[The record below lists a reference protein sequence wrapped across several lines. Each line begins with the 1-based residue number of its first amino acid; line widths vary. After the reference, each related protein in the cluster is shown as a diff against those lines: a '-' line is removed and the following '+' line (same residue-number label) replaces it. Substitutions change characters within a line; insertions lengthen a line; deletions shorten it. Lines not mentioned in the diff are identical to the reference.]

1 MKHERRRLFIGLPLS
16 RQLRKRLVREA
27 AAWPETATLPTQE
40 ENLHVTLLFL
50 GFVAEDQIPDIS
62 QSIEAAVEGV
72 EAFELRF
79 TAIQAVDD
87 EESPKMAWLT
97 GEASEKLK
105 TLRENVEKA
114 FDAFITEKKAYRPH
128 VTIAKFKRAKWAAL
142 PERPVIGK
150 EVNFV
155 EPIDS
160 IVLYESTVL
169 DGKRRYE
176 PIDTFPLG

>member
-1 MKHERRRLFIGLPLS
+1 
-16 RQLRKRLVREA
+16 
-27 AAWPETATLPTQE
+27 
-40 ENLHVTLLFL
+40 
-50 GFVAEDQIPDIS
+50 
-62 QSIEAAVEGV
+62 
-72 EAFELRF
+72 
-79 TAIQAVDD
+79 
-87 EESPKMAWLT
+87 MAWLT